1 MAVLTHTTELAMY
14 IELALT
20 PRINGLNIVVRQ
32 YRGLNLYLLT
42 DRRGGIRCTA
52 RTWIAAV
59 RGLAQCLAIDAGTG
73 WKGLQGYR
81 KGLAALADIGALEAH
96 AKAAGINA

>member
-1 MAVLTHTTELAMY
+1 MY

-52 RTWIAAV
+52 RTWTAAV
-59 RGLAQCLAIDAGTG
+59 RGLAQCLAIDAGSS

-81 KGLAALADIGALEAH
+81 KGLAALADIGASRAH

>member
-1 MAVLTHTTELAMY
+1 MAALTHSKDPTMY
-14 IELALT
+14 AELALT
-20 PRINGLNIVVRQ
+20 PKINGLQILVRQ

-52 RTWIAAV
+52 RTWTAAV
-59 RGLAQCLAIDAGTG
+59 RALAQCLAIDAGTG

-81 KGLAALADIGALEAH
+81 KGLAALVDIGALEAH
-96 AKAAGINA
+96 AKTAGINA